1 MAVNRPRR
9 TFRGSAVVCACRDT
23 AASATETIRIERNF
37 TASTLAAS
45 ESDARHKLAGTR
57 RADPARVQSPK
68 AADRQ
73 RLRQGDI
80 ASGRHR
86 KHGPVKDVEEFRP
99 YLEAEP
105 LAIFEGFRAAEP
117 RPRKLSEIAAALP
130 EHSPATIDPD
140 FAADVQDFID
150 RPSSACT
157 LK

>member
-23 AASATETIRIERNF
+23 SASATETIRIERNF

-105 LAIFEGFRAAEP
+105 LAIPVSVISRSSIADSFSFMRKQYLRSVAAMIEFR
-117 RPRKLSEIAAALP
+117 
-130 EHSPATIDPD
+130 
-140 FAADVQDFID
+140 
-150 RPSSACT
+150 
-157 LK
+157 